1 LFSTTKNSHRDEEHL
16 MHTSYSLMLMVREQQ
31 DQIARRA
38 ATAPARRKAVKPGH
52 RGFRRRTAP

>member
-1 LFSTTKNSHRDEEHL
+1 

-38 ATAPARRKAVKPGH
+38 ATAPARREISKSRH
-52 RGFRRRTAP
+52 RGFRRRTTT